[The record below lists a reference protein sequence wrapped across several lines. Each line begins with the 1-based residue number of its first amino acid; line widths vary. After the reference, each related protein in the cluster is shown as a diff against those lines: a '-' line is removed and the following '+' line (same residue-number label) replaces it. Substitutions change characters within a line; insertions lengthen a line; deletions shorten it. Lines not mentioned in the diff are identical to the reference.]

1 MIPDLK
7 VYVWPN
13 FYLSSEGTTGFAIA
27 LARNFESAIALVEED
42 SGVKYNDA
50 LWGDVS
56 VLGLKE
62 MAFGLTNSD

>member
-1 MIPDLK
+1 MIPGLK

-13 FYLSSEGTTGFAIA
+13 FYLSSDGTTGFAIA
-27 LARNFESAIALVEED
+27 LARNIESAIAMVEED
-42 SGVKYNDA
+42 SGTKYSERW
-50 LWGDVS
+50 WGDVS